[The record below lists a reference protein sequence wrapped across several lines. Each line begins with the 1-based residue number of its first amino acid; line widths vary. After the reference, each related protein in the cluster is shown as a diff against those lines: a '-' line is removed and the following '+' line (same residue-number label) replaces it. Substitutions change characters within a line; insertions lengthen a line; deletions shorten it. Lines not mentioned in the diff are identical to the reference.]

1 MSYTF
6 SFNVTPPI
14 GFSINAQTGL
24 ITIAAT
30 AAPVSGNLSGS
41 VFDGVTTDIKAI
53 PVILSAL
60 TINPLLSA
68 VSQAIHRGGGRMVP
82 IDIYFE
88 PIIYRGGGQMVPSL
102 ILATTRAATFKGGQS
117 LTIGAIQFVPTIAA
131 ILSGG
136 QSQTV
141 PAIILATVRAAI
153 SRGGQSQT
161 IGAIQLVPTSGFTG
175 ISRGGQSQT
184 IGAIRVM
191 AISIQQGSSLTVAA
205 GDSTTLNAQ
214 ITAGSS
220 TAGINQS
227 VTWSIVSG
235 TYSGYGSIT
244 SAGVL
249 TVTNGA
255 YQATGAMIVVR
266 ATSVADPTLTTT
278 INIYAINKFTGIQVT
293 PSVSSVGAG
302 DVLTINSLL
311 QGLGSD
317 LNGSHVSLISVV
329 VSQSGTN
336 SVTLSGNSVT
346 YTANSPAGTISINA
360 TFFYPAGNYQ
370 VQGSASVQNTG
381 SSTNPAGLTIVP
393 SYTVTRT
400 GTELY
405 TVLNY
410 ASLND
415 GDGNTGAGIGSGGDC
430 AIVVNLG
437 SAKAIK
443 SVWIAGGFLSEAWN
457 SPIAPYLN
465 GGFLEYSSDG
475 TTWTNHATIAG
486 VTDVL
491 GEYKQYNLV
500 ITAQYWRLRRASYCA
515 TSAFMLYT

>member
-14 GFSINAQTGL
+14 GFSINGQTGL

-30 AAPVSGNLSGS
+30 AAPFSGNLSVK
-41 VFDGVTTDIKAI
+41 VFDGVATDIESI
-53 PVILSAL
+53 PVILSAP

-82 IDIYFE
+82 VDIYFE
-88 PIIYRGGGQMVPSL
+88 PIVYRGGQARTIAS
-102 ILATTRAATFKGGQS
+102 ITLATTRAAITRGGQS
-117 LTIGAIQFVPTIAA
+117 RTIGAIQFVSTLGA
-131 ILSGG
+131 IF
-136 QSQTV
+136 
-141 PAIILATVRAAI
+141 
-153 SRGGQSQT
+153 RGGQSRT
-161 IGAIQLVPTSGFTG
+161 IESIQFVPPSGLVGRT
-175 ISRGGQSQT
+175 RGGQSRT
-184 IGAIRVM
+184 IESIGVM
-191 AISIQQGSSLTVAA
+191 AISIQQGASLTVAA

-214 ITAGSS
+214 ITAGASP
-220 TAGINQS
+220 AGVNQS
-227 VTWSIVSG
+227 ATWSIVAG
-235 TYSGYGSIT
+235 TYSGYGSI
-244 SAGVL
+244 SAAGVL
-249 TVTNGA
+249 TITNGA
-255 YQATGAMIVVR
+255 YQATGAMIVIR
-266 ATSVADPTLTTT
+266 ATSVEAPTLTTT

-329 VSQSGTN
+329 VSQSGTT
-336 SVTLSGNSVT
+336 SVTLSGNSVA

-370 VQGSASVQNTG
+370 VQGSATVQNTG
-381 SSTNPAGLTIVP
+381 SSTSPAGLTVVP
-393 SYTVTRT
+393 IYTVTRT
-400 GTELY
+400 GTDLY

-415 GDGNTGAGIGSGGDC
+415 GDGNTGAGIGSSGDC
-430 AIVVNLG
+430 AIVVDLG

-457 SPIAPYLN
+457 SPIASYLN
-465 GGFLEYSSDG
+465 GGFLEYSSNG

-486 VTDVL
+486 VTDAL

-515 TSAFMLYT
+515 TSAFILYT